1 MNHPATTDISA
12 ASPGRSSG
20 RFSGACAMLVREKL
34 PAIVKNKPPAQSRH
48 VAARDGYMTISRRN
62 FARLAATSGAVAV
75 ASPAIAQGAI
85 KWRLA
90 SSFPKSLDTLWG
102 VSPTLVKLVNEMSDG
117 KFTIEPFAAGE
128 IVPGLQVLDAVANGT
143 VECGHSY
150 GGYYI
155 GKNPAAI
162 FDGSLPFGM
171 TPREHYAWYLYGD
184 GKKLIDEVY
193 DGMGVVSIPMGNT
206 GGQTFG
212 WFRKEIK
219 SPADFNGIKM
229 RVAGF
234 GGKVLSKLGV
244 VPQQIAGGDI
254 YPALEK
260 GTLDAAEWVG
270 PHDDEKLGFHKV
282 AKYMHIPGV
291 LEMEANSSLYVNKAA
306 WNALPANYQAILRGA
321 CAYALMEML
330 AKYDALNAKAINRV
344 VAQGAQIVV
353 LTPETLRALRNALEQ
368 VLDEES
374 AKSEQFKKVADNWR
388 AFRAEQHRWFSIAD
402 ARTEMS
408 VYALTAATQ

>member
-1 MNHPATTDISA
+1 MTLRQGPRSLLWFCRERRRLPQKPNRPVRDLA
-12 ASPGRSSG
+12 AWRRSGRS
-20 RFSGACAMLVREKL
+20 FAMTV
-34 PAIVKNKPPAQSRH
+34 
-48 VAARDGYMTISRRN
+48 SRRN
-62 FARLAATSGAVAV
+62 FARLAAATSAVAV
-75 ASPAIAQGAI
+75 ASPAIAQQPTV

-90 SSFPKSLDTLWG
+90 SSFPKSSEGLWG
-102 VSPTLVKLVNEMSDG
+102 AAPTVAKFVQEMSDG
-117 KFTIEPFAAGE
+117 KFTIDSFAAGE
-128 IVPGLQVLDAVANGT
+128 IVPGLQVMDAVSNGT

-155 GKNPAAI
+155 GKNPTLI

-171 TPREHYAWYLYGD
+171 TPRQHNAWYLYGD
-184 GKKLIDEVY
+184 GKKLMDEAY

-244 VPQQIAGGDI
+244 VPQQIAGGEI

-260 GTLDAAEWVG
+260 GTIDAVEWVG
-270 PHDDEKLGFHKV
+270 PYDDEKLGFHKV
-282 AKYMHIPGV
+282 AKYMYLPGV
-291 LEMEANSSLYVNKAA
+291 LEMEANNSFYISKARWA
-306 WNALPANYQAILRGA
+306 ELPPPYQAMLRAA
-321 CAYALMEML
+321 CAYTVMDML
-330 AKYDALNAKAINRV
+330 AGYDARNPKALVRL
-344 VAQGAQIVV
+344 GAAGTQLSLLSPDI
-353 LTPETLRALRNALEQ
+353 LKALRTALEQ
-368 VLDEES
+368 VLDEKA
-374 AKSEQFKKVADNWR
+374 AKSEQFKRVLDNWR

-408 VYALTAATQ
+408 VYAITAGQ

>member
-1 MNHPATTDISA
+1 
-12 ASPGRSSG
+12 
-20 RFSGACAMLVREKL
+20 
-34 PAIVKNKPPAQSRH
+34 
-48 VAARDGYMTISRRN
+48 MTISRRN
-62 FARLAATSGAVAV
+62 FTRLAAAGSAVAV

-90 SSFPKSLDTLWG
+90 SSFPKSLDGLWG
-102 VSPTLVKLVNEMSDG
+102 ASPTVAKFMNEMSEG

-155 GKNPAAI
+155 GKNTALI

-171 TPREHYAWYLYGD
+171 TPRMQNAWTVFGD
-184 GKKLIDEVY
+184 GKKLMDEVY
-193 DGMGVVSIPMGNT
+193 GDMGVVSIPMGNT

-212 WFRKEIK
+212 WFRKEMK
-219 SPADFNGIKM
+219 TAADFNGIKM

-244 VPQQIAGGDI
+244 IPQQIAGGDI

-260 GTLDAAEWVG
+260 GTIDAAEWVG
-270 PHDDEKLGFHKV
+270 PYDDEKLGFHKV
-282 AKYMHIPGV
+282 AKYMHLPGV
-291 LEMEANSSLYVNKAA
+291 LEMEAQTGLFVNKAKWA
-306 WNALPANYQAILRGA
+306 ELPVTYQTMLRAA
-321 CAYALMEML
+321 CSYALMEML
-330 AKYDALNAKAINRV
+330 ASYDSRNPKALTRL
-344 VAQGAQIVV
+344 VAAGAQLVV
-353 LTPETLRALRNALEQ
+353 LSPDILKALRTALEQ

-374 AKSEQFKKVADNWR
+374 AKSQQFKRVCENWR
-388 AFRAEQHRWFSIAD
+388 AFRAEQHRWFSVAD

-408 VYALTAATQ
+408 VYSLTTV

>member
-1 MNHPATTDISA
+1 MP
-12 ASPGRSSG
+12 
-20 RFSGACAMLVREKL
+20 V
-34 PAIVKNKPPAQSRH
+34 
-48 VAARDGYMTISRRN
+48 SRRN
-62 FARLAATSGAVAV
+62 FARLSAAAAAVTV
-75 ASPAIAQGAI
+75 ASPAIAQQPTV

-90 SSFPKSLDTLWG
+90 SSFPKAIEGLWG
-102 VSPTLVKLVNEMSDG
+102 ASPTIAKFVNEMSDG
-117 KFTIEPFAAGE
+117 KFEIQPFAAGE

-155 GKNPAAI
+155 GKNPALI

-171 TPREHYAWYLYGD
+171 TVRQHNAWYLYGD
-184 GKKLIDEVY
+184 GKKLVDEVY
-193 DGMGVVSIPMGNT
+193 DSMGVVSIPCGNT
-206 GGQTFG
+206 GGQSFG

-234 GGKVLSKLGV
+234 GGKVLAKLGV
-244 VPQQIAGGDI
+244 IPQQIAGGDI

-260 GTLDAAEWVG
+260 GTIDAAEWVG
-270 PHDDEKLGFHKV
+270 PYDDEKLGFHKV

-291 LEMEANSSLYVNKAA
+291 LELCANTGLYINKAA
-306 WNALPANYQAILRGA
+306 WAALPPSYQSMLRAA
-321 CAYALMEML
+321 CAYALMDML
-330 AKYDALNAKAINRV
+330 AGYDAKNAKALARV
-344 VAQGAQIVV
+344 IAAGAQLTV
-353 LTPETLRALRNALEQ
+353 LTPETLRALRTALEQ
-368 VLDEES
+368 VLDEEA
-374 AKSEQFKKVADNWR
+374 AKSEQFKKVLENWR

-408 VYALTAATQ
+408 VYALTTATQ